1 MCNAYGRSISTI
13 QQSHLC
19 DWQNQQTY
27 TLYIQISRTGVL
39 SKEYEP
45 TWLLKTQNQVP
56 SESLVLKRSYGLYID
71 SIKDNPCYLML
82 RLVLVAHVSPL
93 SNCHAMEDDNTKV
106 CIKKQ
111 YPVCCY

>member
-45 TWLLKTQNQVP
+45 TWLLKPQNQVP
-56 SESLVLKRSYGLYID
+56 SK
-71 SIKDNPCYLML
+71 
-82 RLVLVAHVSPL
+82 
-93 SNCHAMEDDNTKV
+93 SNCERQPMLPHAQVGSGSPCFATEQLS
-106 CIKKQ
+106 CHGR
-111 YPVCCY
+111 

>member
-1 MCNAYGRSISTI
+1 MEGAYPLVSKAICMTSKTSRPIG
-13 QQSHLC
+13 C
-19 DWQNQQTY
+19 TY
-27 TLYIQISRTGVL
+27 KFLGQVL

-56 SESLVLKRSYGLYID
+56 SESLVLKRSYGLYIG